1 MATTK
6 VIMNNSIYRKEEL
19 IEPILLIEFDYD
31 RYGNNIREREIH
43 RKELIAKILSISLEI
58 SKKQKNPSNF
68 IIMSADAAQLFDDSM
83 RQIRYNEEEE

>member
-1 MATTK
+1 
-6 VIMNNSIYRKEEL
+6 MNNSIYRKEEL